1 MEFQNRL
8 YELLELGEYDI
19 PTFRERMEAVKGKIA
34 ALERKEA
41 ETRRTIDHAKT
52 ADPQALA
59 QRIRA
64 VLDAYGSSDNAQ
76 RNALLKSVIDQVW
89 HSKAKKT
96 KPNDF
101 DIQLDLKPF

>member
-41 ETRRTIDHAKT
+41 ELAHLAGCEARYQETLRRKQEALKESGSPAAGERAHPIKT
-52 ADPQALA
+52 VSS
-59 QRIRA
+59 RA
-64 VLDAYGSSDNAQ
+64 
-76 RNALLKSVIDQVW
+76 
-89 HSKAKKT
+89 
-96 KPNDF
+96 
-101 DIQLDLKPF
+101 